1 MSFNTIQPQKV
12 GSTDSRSYLDSINST
27 ILKPK
32 STEEISGF
40 IFDIPDSERINLTAD
55 ITDHFTES
63 NSFLNDHIVIK
74 PDIITLS
81 GFVGELKFRPP
92 EGIAGAVEEI
102 QNRLQIIPAYLGDLT
117 PGAQQIAA
125 RVVATAQTVISGIN
139 QTVDRTNNLV
149 GFFAGEDATETE
161 QQKAFNTLDAL
172 RRNGEVMTVQTP
184 WNFYKSVMI
193 QSISFSQDGNSQ
205 DISDI
210 SVTLKEIRIAD
221 IKTVDYD
228 QSQFTPRVDIQGGEE
243 ENQGIVQGQ
252 EEDIGILLQAAIK
265 VGVVEQ

>member
-1 MSFNTIQPQKV
+1 MSFNQIQSQKV
-12 GSTDSRSYLDSINST
+12 GATDSQTYLDTKNST

-32 STEEISGF
+32 SAEGISGF
-40 IFDIPDSERINLTAD
+40 IFDIPDTESINLTAD

-74 PDIITLS
+74 PDRITLS

-92 EGIAGAVEEI
+92 EGIAGALEEI
-102 QNRLQIIPAYLGDLT
+102 QNRLQTVPAYLGDLT
-117 PGAQQIAA
+117 PGAQQTAA
-125 RVVATAQTVISGIN
+125 RAVATAQTIISGIN
-139 QTVDRTNNLV
+139 QTVDRTKNLV
-149 GFFAGEDATETE
+149 GFFAGEEAPETE

-172 RRNGEVMTVQTP
+172 RRNSEILTVQTP
-184 WNFYKSVMI
+184 WKYFESVMI
-193 QSISFSQDGNSQ
+193 QSIAFSQDGNSK

-228 QSQFTPRVDIQGGEE
+228 QNQFPPRVDIQGGEE

-252 EEDIGILLQAAIK
+252 ERNSSFLFDIFG
-265 VGVVEQ
+265 GE

>member
-1 MSFNTIQPQKV
+1 MSFINIRSEKLGT
-12 GSTDSRSYLDSINST
+12 TDSQTYLDTKNST

-32 STEEISGF
+32 SAEGISGF
-40 IFDIPDSERINLTAD
+40 IFDIPDTESINLTAD

-74 PDIITLS
+74 PDMITLS

-117 PGAQQIAA
+117 PGAQQTAA
-125 RVVATAQTVISGIN
+125 RAVATAQTVISGIN
-139 QTVDRTNNLV
+139 QTIDRVENLV
-149 GFFAGEDATETE
+149 GFFAGEEATETE

-172 RRNGEVMTVQTP
+172 RRNGEVLTVQTP
-184 WNFYKSVMI
+184 WKYFESVMI
-193 QSISFSQDGNSQ
+193 QSIAFSQDGNSK

-210 SVTLKEIRIAD
+210 SLTLKEIRIAD

-228 QSQFTPRVDIQGGEE
+228 QNQFPPRVDIQGGEE
-243 ENQGIVQGQ
+243 ENQGIVEGQ
-252 EEDIGILLQAAIK
+252 ERNSSFLFDIFG
-265 VGVVEQ
+265 GE

>member
-1 MSFNTIQPQKV
+1 MSFNNIRSEKL
-12 GSTDSRSYLDSINST
+12 GATDSQTYLDTKNST

-32 STEEISGF
+32 SAEGISGF
-40 IFDIPDSERINLTAD
+40 IFDIPDTESINLTAD

-74 PDIITLS
+74 PDMITLS

-92 EGIAGAVEEI
+92 EGIPGAVEEI

-117 PGAQQIAA
+117 PGAQQTAA
-125 RVVATAQTVISGIN
+125 RAVATAQTVISGIN
-139 QTVDRTNNLV
+139 QTIDRVENLV
-149 GFFAGEDATETE
+149 GFFAGEEAPETE

-172 RRNGEVMTVQTP
+172 RRNGEVLTVQTP
-184 WNFYKSVMI
+184 WKYFDSVMI
-193 QSISFSQDGNSQ
+193 QSIAFSQDGNSQ
-205 DISDI
+205 EISDI

-228 QSQFTPRVDIQGGEE
+228 QNQFPPRVDIQGGEE

-252 EEDIGILLQAAIK
+252 ERNSSFLFDIFG
-265 VGVVEQ
+265 GE

>member
-1 MSFNTIQPQKV
+1 MSFVAQPQTAP
-12 GSTDSRSYLDSINST
+12 GSSDSQTYLDTKTST

-32 STEEISGF
+32 SAEGISGF
-40 IFDIPDSERINLTAD
+40 IFDIPDTENVNLSAD

-74 PDIITLS
+74 PDLITLS
-81 GFVGELKFRPP
+81 GFVGELRFKPP
-92 EGIAGAVEEI
+92 EGIAGQVEEI
-102 QNRLQIIPAYLGDLT
+102 QNRLQIVPAYLGDLT

-125 RVVATAQTVISGIN
+125 RIVGSVQTVISGIN
-139 QTVDRTNNLV
+139 QTVDRVENLV
-149 GFFAGEDATETE
+149 GFFDGVDAEETQ

-172 RRNGEVMTVQTP
+172 RRNGEVLTVQTP
-184 WNFYKSVMI
+184 WKYYDSVMI
-193 QSISFSQDGNSQ
+193 QNISFRQDGVSE

-228 QSQFTPRVDIQGGEE
+228 QNQFPPRVDIQAAEE
-243 ENQGIVQGQ
+243 ENQGIVQGRD
-252 EEDIGILLQAAIK
+252 EESSFLFK
-265 VGVVEQ
+265 VFGGE

>member
-1 MSFNTIQPQKV
+1 MSFTNIRSKKL
-12 GSTDSRSYLDSINST
+12 GATDSQTYLDTKNST
-27 ILKPK
+27 LLKPK
-32 STEEISGF
+32 SAEGISGF
-40 IFDIPDSERINLTAD
+40 IFDIPDNESINLTAD

-74 PDIITLS
+74 PDMITLS

-92 EGIAGAVEEI
+92 EGIPGAVEEI

-117 PGAQQIAA
+117 PGAQQTAA
-125 RVVATAQTVISGIN
+125 RAVATAQTVISGIN
-139 QTVDRTNNLV
+139 QTVDRIENLV
-149 GFFAGEDATETE
+149 GFFAGEEAIETE

-172 RRNGEVMTVQTP
+172 RRNGEVLTVQTP
-184 WNFYKSVMI
+184 WKYFDSVMI
-193 QSISFSQDGNSQ
+193 RTITFSQGGDSK

-210 SVTLKEIRIAD
+210 SVTLKEIRISD

-228 QSQFTPRVDIQGGEE
+228 QNQFPPRVDIQSGEE

-252 EEDIGILLQAAIK
+252 ERNSSFLFDIFG
-265 VGVVEQ
+265 GE